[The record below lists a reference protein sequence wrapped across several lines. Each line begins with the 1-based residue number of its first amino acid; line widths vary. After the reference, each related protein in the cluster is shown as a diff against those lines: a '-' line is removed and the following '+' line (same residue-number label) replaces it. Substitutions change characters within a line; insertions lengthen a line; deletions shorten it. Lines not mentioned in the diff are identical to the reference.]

1 MEAVDFF
8 HCIAT
13 NSFIRNEYLS
23 NSSDMV
29 EKEGEK
35 RIKKVFLSLLKN
47 DQSDTFQSPTTIRR
61 LLDDPTQPHSFAFFL
76 NRTNKLM
83 RAWASQVLDSATT
96 TNTSLPP
103 EASIKVETGQARALK
118 KLQRSRAILNQHVE
132 DPLEETVIAAEKAK
146 PIRKRKHQEAI
157 PSEDKIVN
165 NKESEDDASTGDRA
179 FSGRTK
185 TVKKKRFTSPRG
197 RGTMLEKK
205 KSATRLN
212 FTPEKESDSEE
223 IEDPKEEDE
232 VLPDVKR
239 RAKRMS
245 TSPQRKL
252 KSQEKMYEGRRVWS
266 DAEKSA
272 VIQGLG
278 RFGVGKWAEIK
289 KEYFLTLKFRTS
301 GQIKVRIHEF
311 PLELLYLKYT
321 WVAYIFSVAILSQM
335 TFLRLPRTAIEH

>member
-1 MEAVDFF
+1 MVD
-8 HCIAT
+8 
-13 NSFIRNEYLS
+13 
-23 NSSDMV
+23 
-29 EKEGEK
+29 KEDEK

-83 RAWASQVLDSATT
+83 RAWASQVLDSATP
-96 TNTSLPP
+96 TNISLPP
-103 EASIKVETGQARALK
+103 EASIGQARALK
-118 KLQRSRAILNQHVE
+118 KLQRSRETLKEHVE
-132 DPLEETVIAAEKAK
+132 DPLQETLKAADKAK
-146 PIRKRKHQEAI
+146 RIPKRKHQEAI
-157 PSEDKIVN
+157 PSEDKFAN
-165 NKESEDDASTGDRA
+165 NKESGDDVSAGDRA

-185 TVKKKRFTSPRG
+185 TVKKKRITSPRG

-205 KSATRLN
+205 KSAKRLN

-311 PLELLYLKYT
+311 P
-321 WVAYIFSVAILSQM
+321 
-335 TFLRLPRTAIEH
+335 